1 MLIKR
6 TIVFGLVAAVL
17 ANSASAAGVRM
28 FKFEETPDPKEVAR
42 VLSVPPPG
50 LKMRSI
56 RMLPTEAAP
65 EVAKAVDPS
74 GASTETKAPDTTVYA
89 SVTSASATDASPA
102 SATPMAEIPSPPA
115 KAKADD
121 LPSSLALP
129 VQFAFDS
136 ARIMPAA
143 YRQLD
148 AIASGIKL
156 AGAGVKVVIEGH
168 TDSIGSDQY
177 NLKLSSERAEAV
189 RTYLIT
195 RRGVDPA
202 RLRVVGMGKFAPLD
216 NKAVNSPENRRVE
229 FRAEA

>member
-6 TIVFGLVAAVL
+6 TIVFGLVASVL
-17 ANSASAAGVRM
+17 ANSAFAAGVRM
-28 FKFEETPDPKEVAR
+28 FKFEETPDPREVAR

-74 GASTETKAPDTTVYA
+74 GAPTETKAPDGTVYA
-89 SVTSASATDASPA
+89 SVTPASATDASPA
-102 SATPMAEIPSPPA
+102 TPMTAAPSAPA
-115 KAKADD
+115 KATADD

-143 YRQLD
+143 HRQLD
-148 AIASGIKL
+148 AVASGIKL
-156 AGAGVKVVIEGH
+156 AGAGAKMVIEGH
-168 TDSIGSDQY
+168 TDAIGSAQY
-177 NLKLSSERAEAV
+177 NLRLSSERAEAV

-195 RRGVDPA
+195 RHGLDPA

-216 NKAVNSPENRRVE
+216 KNTPNAPENRRVE
-229 FRAEA
+229 FRAEG